1 MKKPLAIA
9 LGACVLT
16 IAVLVAGLVYGASDK
31 KGETLKYSVVFNS
44 GSIESKIVGKHYNE
58 ITKRYLPPTEVT
70 QGRKRGT
77 FTAKYDRLRVFT
89 KGDSH
94 VINGMTVNFKDSVAT
109 ALTLDS
115 PSEKSTMDAKV
126 INLNPLTFS
135 LIDAEIG
142 TREVTSDDR
151 AKLWEIPLLLVILLV
166 FAAVMGAGWIFLVS
180 PLVVLCRRLGAF
192 GKVLSIIVL
201 AAAAWM
207 WYPFVAYCQDAVG
220 LYLVVGILAL
230 VFLPRLLSDRD
241 KPVSAKPRPASSSGS
256 PDSYGGVTYDKRYRH
271 LENLVKLVFFISI
284 PWEDF
289 MADYRPLLRTIAGR
303 LGVSSNELERM
314 IGRCSPSDPDD
325 PESRSIHIEVV
336 VPWGYLK
343 KEYAEDFV
351 RIIACRDTMLTPS
364 AIDFLFDVMD
374 SYGLSRSDFLARV
387 NEIGRREFGGRQI
400 RACELA
406 DLKGWYDVRKS

>member
-1 MKKPLAIA
+1 MKKIYSGIA
-9 LGACVLT
+9 AL
-16 IAVLVAGLVYGASDK
+16 LVAGLVYGASDK

-94 VINGMTVNFKDSVAT
+94 VINGMTVN
-109 ALTLDS
+109 
-115 PSEKSTMDAKV
+115 
-126 INLNPLTFS
+126 
-135 LIDAEIG
+135 
-142 TREVTSDDR
+142 
-151 AKLWEIPLLLVILLV
+151 
-166 FAAVMGAGWIFLVS
+166 
-180 PLVVLCRRLGAF
+180 
-192 GKVLSIIVL
+192 
-201 AAAAWM
+201 
-207 WYPFVAYCQDAVG
+207 
-220 LYLVVGILAL
+220 
-230 VFLPRLLSDRD
+230 
-241 KPVSAKPRPASSSGS
+241 GS

-343 KEYAEDFV
+343 KEYADDFV